1 MKRAVLSAE
10 RPVISASTL
19 NKDSVRNNQN
29 EDLGKIHDIMID
41 VEHGRI
47 AYAVLSFGGILGMGD
62 KLFAIPWQSLRVD
75 RQNECMVLDIPKERL
90 ENAPGFSQDD
100 WPDMADQRWGGSI
113 YEYYEQKPYWT
124 VGEGPR
130 TNRAN

>member
-19 NKDSVRNNQN
+19 TGDKVRNSQN
-29 EDLGKIHDIMID
+29 EDLGKIHEIMID

-47 AYAVLSFGGILGMGD
+47 AYAVVSFGGVLGMGD
-62 KLFAIPWQSLRVD
+62 KLFAIPWQALRVD
-75 RQNECMVLDIPKERL
+75 RTNECMVLDVPRERL
-90 ENAPGFSQDD
+90 EKAPGFPKDD

-113 YEYYEQKPYWT
+113 YEYYAQEPYWT
-124 VGEGPR
+124 VGEGR
-130 TNRAN
+130 RSRVS